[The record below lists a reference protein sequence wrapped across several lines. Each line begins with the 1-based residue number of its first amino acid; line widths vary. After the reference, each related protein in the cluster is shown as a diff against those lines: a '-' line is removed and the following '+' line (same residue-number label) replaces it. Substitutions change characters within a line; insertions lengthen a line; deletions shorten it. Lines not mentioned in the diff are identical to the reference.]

1 MKHSK
6 TIVGAGAVVALVL
19 FLFTTRTPPGTAH
32 WADHDP
38 PQSLFTGFPGVSD
51 ARVSAEEAFQVRSSC
66 PKISTA
72 VVSEV
77 DAQIRRVR
85 LKGAHLPRVQ
95 RVAAVLP
102 DGTLADVMFKRVEQ
116 IDLVF
121 PLFCTD
127 CDVFLGFDWKGQTV
141 ACRGPGY
148 HLELK
153 SGLPIE

>member
-1 MKHSK
+1 MNLSTK
-6 TIVGAGAVVALVL
+6 ILGAGALTALVL
-19 FLFTTRTPPGTAH
+19 FLVTSRTPPGTAN
-32 WADHDP
+32 WSDHKP

-51 ARVSAEEAFQVRSSC
+51 SPVSAEDAFQVRSSC
-66 PKISTA
+66 PKIATA
-72 VVSEV
+72 AVTEV
-77 DAQIRRVR
+77 DAKIRRVR

-102 DGTLADVMFKRVEQ
+102 DGTLADVMFKRLEQ

-153 SGLPIE
+153 SGLPIK